1 MAADEHY
8 DYLYSTYIIAEKLKL
23 SSSMNELETMAEG
36 TFALSNPFLWS
47 QLQLST
53 ELKSSGFIGFYLS
66 ACRFMVTIFSAI
78 PASID

>member
-23 SSSMNELETMAEG
+23 SSCMNEHETMVEG
-36 TFALSNPFLWS
+36 TFALSNPFQWS

-53 ELKSSGFIGFYLS
+53 ELKSSGFIGFVS
-66 ACRFMVTIFSAI
+66 VCWFMVTIFSAI